1 MDPGS
6 TRLRRLSGMTACS
19 VGWGRPLD
27 FAPADPHM
35 PAMAPR
41 TRKPK
46 DPDRIVPDEQVEIL
60 PPGRGL
66 VLDWRVIAPTVA
78 LGTVTGFAASL
89 VVGGGGL
96 LRHAV
101 VGLLGML
108 VGQGLVRLTGW
119 RVRTGYA
126 RLDEMAM
133 AVIGAILVVLLA
145 RFIA

>member
-1 MDPGS
+1 
-6 TRLRRLSGMTACS
+6 
-19 VGWGRPLD
+19 
-27 FAPADPHM
+27 M
-35 PAMAPR
+35 PPR
-41 TRKPK
+41 TRKSAK
-46 DPDRIVPDEQVEIL
+46 PDHIVPDDKIEIL

-78 LGTVTGFAASL
+78 LGTVAGFVASL

-101 VGLLGML
+101 VGVLGML

-119 RVRTGYA
+119 RVSTGN
-126 RLDEMAM
+126 RLLDEGAM
-133 AVIGAILVVLLA
+133 AVLGAILVVLLA

>member
-1 MDPGS
+1 
-6 TRLRRLSGMTACS
+6 
-19 VGWGRPLD
+19 
-27 FAPADPHM
+27 
-35 PAMAPR
+35 MAPR

-46 DPDRIVPDEQVEIL
+46 EPDTIVPDEQVEIL
-60 PPGRGL
+60 PRGRGL

-119 RVRTGYA
+119 RASTTWRWRSSA
-126 RLDEMAM
+126 PFLSSCWRASSLREP
-133 AVIGAILVVLLA
+133 LVT
-145 RFIA
+145 R

>member
-1 MDPGS
+1 M
-6 TRLRRLSGMTACS
+6 TLWFLRENARAT
-19 VGWGRPLD
+19 LD
-27 FAPADPHM
+27 FSPTCSHSWVM
-35 PAMAPR
+35 PPR
-41 TRKPK
+41 TRKP
-46 DPDRIVPDEQVEIL
+46 PNPGRIVPDDRVEVL

-78 LGTVTGFAASL
+78 LGVATGFVASL

-101 VGLLGML
+101 VGVLGML

-119 RVRTGYA
+119 RVRTGHA
-126 RLDEMAM
+126 LLDEAAM

>member
-1 MDPGS
+1 
-6 TRLRRLSGMTACS
+6 MTACFCRLAEGS
-19 VGWGRPLD
+19 RFPPRLAYIPL
-27 FAPADPHM
+27 
-35 PAMAPR
+35 MAPHS
-41 TRKPK
+41 RKPRNT
-46 DPDRIVPDEQVEIL
+46 DRVVPDEQVEIL

-78 LGTVTGFAASL
+78 LGTVAGFVASL

-101 VGLLGML
+101 VGVLGML

-119 RVRTGYA
+119 RVSTGN
-126 RLDEMAM
+126 RLLDEGAM

>member
-1 MDPGS
+1 
-6 TRLRRLSGMTACS
+6 
-19 VGWGRPLD
+19 
-27 FAPADPHM
+27 
-35 PAMAPR
+35 MAP
-41 TRKPK
+41 RKPK
-46 DPDRIVPDEQVEIL
+46 DPDTIVPDEQVEIL

-78 LGTVTGFAASL
+78 LGTMTGFAASL

-101 VGLLGML
+101 VGLLGLLGML

-126 RLDEMAM
+126 RLDDMAM

>member
-1 MDPGS
+1 MPS
-6 TRLRRLSGMTACS
+6 HI
-19 VGWGRPLD
+19 RP
-27 FAPADPHM
+27 M
-35 PAMAPR
+35 PPR
-41 TRKPK
+41 TRKP
-46 DPDRIVPDEQVEIL
+46 PDAVCIVPDDRVEIL

-78 LGTVTGFAASL
+78 LGVVTGFAASL

-101 VGLLGML
+101 VGVLGML

-119 RVRTGYA
+119 RVRTGHA
-126 RLDEMAM
+126 LVDEAAM
-133 AVIGAILVVLLA
+133 AIIGAILVVLLA

>member
-1 MDPGS
+1 VPNTGN
-6 TRLRRLSGMTACS
+6 A
-19 VGWGRPLD
+19 LD
-27 FAPADPHM
+27 FRPGYPHI
-35 PAMAPR
+35 PAMSPR
-41 TRKPK
+41 SRKSRNA
-46 DPDRIVPDEQVEIL
+46 DRVVPDEKVEIL

-78 LGTVTGFAASL
+78 LGTVAGFVASL

-101 VGLLGML
+101 VGILGML

-119 RVRTGYA
+119 RVSTGN
-126 RLDEMAM
+126 RLLDEGAM

>member
-1 MDPGS
+1 MLLSASAEGS
-6 TRLRRLSGMTACS
+6 RIPPR
-19 VGWGRPLD
+19 
-27 FAPADPHM
+27 FAYIRFMPPHTSK
-35 PAMAPR
+35 PR
-41 TRKPK
+41 
-46 DPDRIVPDEQVEIL
+46 DADRIVPDDKVEIL

-66 VLDWRVIAPTVA
+66 VLDWRVIGPTVA
-78 LGTVTGFAASL
+78 LGTLTGFAASL

-101 VGLLGML
+101 VGVLGML

-119 RVRTGYA
+119 RVRTGHA
-126 RLDEMAM
+126 FVDEAAM

>member
-1 MDPGS
+1 
-6 TRLRRLSGMTACS
+6 
-19 VGWGRPLD
+19 
-27 FAPADPHM
+27 
-35 PAMAPR
+35 MAR
-41 TRKPK
+41 RKPK
-46 DPDRIVPDEQVEIL
+46 DPDTIVPDEQVEIL
-60 PPGRGL
+60 PPGRGF

-126 RLDEMAM
+126 RLDDMAM

>member
-1 MDPGS
+1 MTVGSLASGFRAGRSAYPGH
-6 TRLRRLSGMTACS
+6 G
-19 VGWGRPLD
+19 
-27 FAPADPHM
+27 APHPQTKN
-35 PAMAPR
+35 PG
-41 TRKPK
+41 
-46 DPDRIVPDEQVEIL
+46 RIVPDEQVEIL

-119 RVRTGYA
+119 RVRT
-126 RLDEMAM
+126 AM
-133 AVIGAILVVLLA
+133 PASTTW
-145 RFIA
+145 RWP

>member
-1 MDPGS
+1 
-6 TRLRRLSGMTACS
+6 
-19 VGWGRPLD
+19 
-27 FAPADPHM
+27 
-35 PAMAPR
+35 MAPR
-41 TRKPK
+41 TRKPER
-46 DPDRIVPDEQVEIL
+46 PDRIVDDEKVEIL

-66 VLDWRVIAPTVA
+66 VLDWRVLAPTVA
-78 LGTVTGFAASL
+78 LGTVTGFVASL

-96 LRHAV
+96 LRHAI

-119 RVRTGYA
+119 RVQTGHR
-126 RLDEMAM
+126 RLDEAAM